1 MERGL
6 NMRTINKIT
15 IVGLGAIGSVYGH
28 LLQQA
33 DNLNVRVLI
42 DSERKARYTS
52 NGVWVNGKQVPFHFI
67 TPEDLVETADLVI
80 VAVKYNDLP
89 KALEDMRQQVGED
102 TQIIS
107 LLNGITSEEEIAA
120 YYGHKKVVY
129 AISNGIDATREG
141 NSISY
146 SNPGKISFGKK
157 HNVDITEEIQAIKD
171 CFDHVSIQ
179 NDIPADME
187 QVLWYKFMINVG
199 INQTSAVTKA
209 TYGVFQNVT
218 YAKELAKSAMMEV
231 VHLAIAQNIS
241 LNESDIDVF
250 FDTIIS
256 KLSKEGKPSMLQ
268 DMDAHRQTEVAMF
281 SGKMIELGKQFDIET
296 PVNDML
302 FRLIKTLESHFNTE
316 KPVPL

>member
-1 MERGL
+1 
-6 NMRTINKIT
+6 MRAIKTIT
-15 IVGLGAIGSVYGH
+15 IIGLGAIGSVYGH

-33 DNLNVRVLI
+33 DGLSVRVLV
-42 DSERKARYTS
+42 DSERKARYTL

-67 TPEDLVETADLVI
+67 TPEDLLEPADLVI

-89 KALEDMRQQVGED
+89 KALKDMRQQVGDD
-102 TQIIS
+102 TLIMS

-120 YYGHKKVVY
+120 HYGQEKVVY

-141 NSISY
+141 SSVTY
-146 SNPGKISFGKK
+146 SHPGKISFGKK
-157 HNVDITEEIQAIKD
+157 RNVEITEEIQAIKD
-171 CFDHVSIQ
+171 CFDYAYIP
-179 NDIPADME
+179 NDIPKDME

-209 TYGVFQNVT
+209 TYGVFQNVVH
-218 YAKELAKSAMMEV
+218 AKELAKSAMMEV
-231 VHLAIAQNIS
+231 VRLANIQNIS
-241 LNESDIDVF
+241 LKESDIEVF

-281 SGKMIELGKQFDIET
+281 SGKMMELGKQFNIET
-296 PVNDML
+296 PVNEML
-302 FRLIKTLESHFNTE
+302 FLVIKTLESHFITE